1 MKILLTT
8 LNSKYVHSNLALK
21 YLYSV
26 SEGSGLDI
34 DLKEFTINNEM
45 GYIYTEILRG
55 GYDLVCFS
63 VYIWNVAQIRRL
75 CADLK
80 KARPDM
86 KIMAGGPEVSH
97 ETLSFMK
104 ENPWVD
110 YVLRGEGELPFF
122 NFLKALILADEKL
135 ENADLSSVAGLSF
148 RKSCEAE
155 KGAAG
160 SVSVP
165 GGTGLPGGLPG
176 ELPGGLP
183 GELPGGTGLPG
194 GLTGFSEN
202 PDGPAVPMD
211 KLPFPYRAVDIEP
224 DKVVYYE
231 SARGCP
237 YRCSYCLSSLEK
249 TMRPLSLS
257 RVRQELGYF
266 LFKEV
271 KQVKFIDRT
280 FNYDRNR
287 AAEIWQYLID
297 NDNGI
302 TNFHFEICAELLD
315 EDLLKLLSKAR
326 PGLFQFEIGIQTTS
340 LKTLGA
346 VDRST
351 NVSVVLSNVKEL
363 IALGNSHIHVDLIA
377 GLPYEDYQSFGRSFN
392 AVYGLGADNLQLGF
406 LKLLKGTKAR
416 QQADLHG
423 YVFREE
429 APYEVISNTYISAEE
444 LVQLKMIE
452 HVLELYA
459 NKGGFGRT
467 LRFLIPIAAAAPF
480 QFYEKLA
487 AFFYDRGFQHRS
499 HKKED
504 LYRILYA
511 FAKTLEK
518 DFPGIGERTR
528 EVLEED
534 LADTMNFDAVKKFH
548 KKGWEI

>member
-75 CADLK
+75 GADLK

-86 KIMAGGPEVSH
+86 KFMVGGPEVSH
-97 ETLSFMK
+97 ETASFME

-122 NFLKALILADEKL
+122 QFLKALVLADEKL
-135 ENADLSSVAGLSF
+135 ENADLNGISGLSF
-148 RKSCEAE
+148 RDFR
-155 KGAAG
+155 
-160 SVSVP
+160 
-165 GGTGLPGGLPG
+165 GGT
-176 ELPGGLP
+176 ER
-183 GELPGGTGLPG
+183 TNI
-194 GLTGFSEN
+194 SEN
-202 PDGPAVPMD
+202 PDGPVVPMD
-211 KLPFPYRAVDIEP
+211 KLPFLYSTVDLEP

-326 PGLFQFEIGIQTTS
+326 PGLFQFEIGIQTTN
-340 LKTLGA
+340 LKTLEA

-351 NVSVVLSNVKEL
+351 KVSVVLSNVKEL

-406 LKLLKGTKAR
+406 LKLLKGTKVR
-416 QQADLHG
+416 RQADLHD
-423 YVFREE
+423 YVFRDE
-429 APYEVISNTYISAEE
+429 APYEVISDTYISAEE

-452 HVLELYA
+452 HVLDLYA
-459 NKGGFGRT
+459 NKGGFCRT
-467 LRFLIPIAAAAPF
+467 LRFLEPIAAAAPF

-487 AFFYDRGFQHRS
+487 AFFYDRGYQHRS

-511 FAKTLEK
+511 FSGTLER
-518 DFPGIGERTR
+518 DFPGISERTR

-534 LADTMNFDAVKKFH
+534 LTDTMNFDAVKKFH